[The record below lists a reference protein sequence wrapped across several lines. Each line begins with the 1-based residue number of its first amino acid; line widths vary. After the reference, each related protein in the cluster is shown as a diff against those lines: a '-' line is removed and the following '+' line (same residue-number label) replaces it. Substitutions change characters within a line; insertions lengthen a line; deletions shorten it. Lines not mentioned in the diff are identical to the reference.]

1 MIRLIFQ
8 LLLICS
14 SSIASAQTN
23 CHISGTINKIE
34 KGYLKLVKNIEN
46 NELATS
52 VLYQGNQFPDTIQ
65 VNKHHFTISGYILQ
79 PALYRLINVEN
90 DFITEPFFIDTGY
103 QNITFQQAANH
114 NPFDVGWG
122 VEISNNSIQDTF
134 IHYLSLFDIVNKK
147 ILTLYDTTNC
157 NDIKNISD
165 KQACNTH
172 FEWQRDI
179 YRNQRD
185 SILIDYIKAH
195 QNATINPWILY
206 WNMKKMG
213 YRSAFAKLLQEQS
226 SIFSEPIYQVL
237 TTFLAQLRTKTIGE
251 PFPLLHFIQAK
262 VPEWKQAA
270 PAFTLVDFW
279 YSSCSPCIGQFK
291 LLKPIY
297 NQYHA
302 QGFEIIAITTDAAS
316 TLQQYKA
323 VLAQQQYSW
332 KQCIDTA
339 GKQAQS
345 IYIQSYPS
353 NFLINQQGKIV
364 AIDITPERLATFL
377 KNELL

>member
-14 SSIASAQTN
+14 LSVASAQTN

-65 VNKHHFTISGYILQ
+65 VNKHLFTISGYILQ

-122 VEISNNSIQDTF
+122 VAVTNSAVQNA
-134 IHYLSLFDIVNKK
+134 YLQYLNRFTNVNKNL
-147 ILTLYDTTNC
+147 LTLYDTTDCEVIKYIVDKKNC
-157 NDIKNISD
+157 FAN
-165 KQACNTH
+165 
-172 FEWQRDI
+172 FEFQRNR
-179 YRNQRD
+179 YRNQKD
-185 SILIDYIKAH
+185 SILIDYINTH
-195 QNATINPWILY
+195 PTSSINPWILY
-206 WNMKKMG
+206 WQINKMG
-213 YRSAFAKLLQEQS
+213 YRSCYATLLQEKKEAFTPA
-226 SIFSEPIYQVL
+226 ILKVFTE
-237 TTFLAQLRTKTIGE
+237 FLQQLRTKTIGE

-353 NFLINQQGKIV
+353 NFLNNQ
-364 AIDITPERLATFL
+364 
-377 KNELL
+377 

>member
-14 SSIASAQTN
+14 LSIASAQTN

-65 VNKHHFTISGYILQ
+65 VNKHLFTISGYILQ
-79 PALYRLINVEN
+79 PALYRLINLEN
-90 DFITEPFFIDTGY
+90 NFITEPFFIDTGY

-134 IHYLSLFDIVNKK
+134 IHYLSLFDIVNKNF
-147 ILTLYDTTNC
+147 LTLYDTTKC
-157 NDIKNISD
+157 EAIKNIID
-165 KQACNTH
+165 KKNCFAN
-172 FEWQRDI
+172 FEFQRNN

-185 SILIDYIKAH
+185 SILIDYINTH
-195 QNATINPWILY
+195 PTSSINPWILY
-206 WNMKKMG
+206 WQINKMG
-213 YRSAFAKLLQEQS
+213 YRSCYATLLQEKKEAFTPA
-226 SIFSEPIYQVL
+226 ILKVFTE
-237 TTFLAQLRTKTIGE
+237 FLQQLKTRTIGE
-251 PFPLLHFIQAK
+251 PFLLLQFIEARLPQ
-262 VPEWKQAA
+262 WKQSV
-270 PAFTLVDFW
+270 PKYTLVDFW
-279 YSSCSPCIGQFK
+279 YSSCSPCIGQFE

-297 NQYHA
+297 KQYHT
-302 QGFEIIAITTDAAS
+302 QGFEIIAVTTDAAS

-323 VLAQQQYSW
+323 VLAQHQYPW
-332 KQCIDTA
+332 IQCIDTA
-339 GKQAQS
+339 GQKAKS
-345 IYIQSYPS
+345 IYIESYPS

-364 AIDITPERLATFL
+364 ETDITPERLATFL

>member
-14 SSIASAQTN
+14 LSIAAAQTN

-65 VNKHHFTISGYILQ
+65 VNKHLFTISGYILQ
-79 PALYRLINVEN
+79 PALYRLINLEN

-122 VEISNNSIQDTF
+122 VEISHSAVQDSF
-134 IHYLSLFDIVNKK
+134 IHYLSILDKVNKN

-157 NDIKNISD
+157 NVIENIAD
-165 KQACNTH
+165 KKVCTMH
-172 FEWQRDI
+172 FELQRNN

-185 SILIDYIKAH
+185 SILVDYIKAH
-195 QNATINPWILY
+195 PNATINPWILY
-206 WNMKKMG
+206 WNMNKMG
-213 YRSAFAKLLQEQS
+213 YRVAYAKLLQQQNGL
-226 SIFSEPIYQVL
+226 FPTPIHQIL
-237 TTFLAQLRTKTIGE
+237 ITFLEQLRTKTIGE
-251 PFPLLHFIQAK
+251 PFPLLYFIQAK
-262 VPEWKQAA
+262 VPGWKRDT
-270 PAFTLVDFW
+270 PAYTLVDFW
-279 YSSCSPCIGQFK
+279 YSSCSPCIGQFE

-297 NQYHA
+297 KQYHTK
-302 QGFEIIAITTDAAS
+302 GFEIIAITTDGAS

-323 VLAQQQYSW
+323 VLAQQQYPW
-332 KQCIDTA
+332 RQCIDTA

-364 AIDITPERLATFL
+364 AINITPERLATFL

>member
-134 IHYLSLFDIVNKK
+134 IHYLSLFDIVNKNF
-147 ILTLYDTTNC
+147 LTLYDTTNC
-157 NDIKNISD
+157 EVIKNIVD
-165 KQACNTH
+165 KKNCFAN
-172 FEWQRDI
+172 FEFQRNN

-185 SILIDYIKAH
+185 SILIEYINTH
-195 QNATINPWILY
+195 PTSSINPWILY
-206 WNMKKMG
+206 WQINKMG
-213 YRSAFAKLLQEQS
+213 YRSCYATLLQEKKEAFTPATLK
-226 SIFSEPIYQVL
+226 IFTE
-237 TTFLAQLRTKTIGE
+237 FLQQLKTRTIGE
-251 PFPLLHFIQAK
+251 PFPLLQFIEARLPQ
-262 VPEWKQAA
+262 WKQSV
-270 PAFTLVDFW
+270 PKYTLVDFW
-279 YSSCSPCIGQFK
+279 YSSCSPCIGQFE

-297 NQYHA
+297 KQYHTK
-302 QGFEIIAITTDAAS
+302 GFEIIAITTDGAS
-316 TLQQYKA
+316 TLHQYKA
-323 VLAQQQYSW
+323 VLAQKQYPW
-332 KQCIDTA
+332 RQCIDTA
-339 GKQAQS
+339 GKRAHS
-345 IYIQSYPS
+345 IYIQSYPT
-353 NFLINQQGKIV
+353 NFLINQAGKIV
-364 AIDITPERLATFL
+364 ATDITPERLATFL
-377 KNELL
+377 KKELL